1 MSKNGYYTAF
11 GDYKTVNS
19 VVEHMD
25 VMEEDHEHH
34 AEGHSDDFQCPT
46 GYVCM
51 PETEFNQMMSS
62 ANMLSSEDHGIPPN
76 MFPSEDYI
84 DPEERQYLRNMT
96 EAASEAAS
104 NEQSNE
110 QSNEKFDCNRCTL
123 LTDGGYLAEQERNY
137 LTTECS
143 AKCSNK

>member
-25 VMEEDHEHH
+25 VTEEDHEHH

-51 PETEFNQMMSS
+51 PETEFNQMMSGD
-62 ANMLSSEDHGIPPN
+62 N
-76 MFPSEDYI
+76 YI

-110 QSNEKFDCNRCTL
+110 DFDCNRCTL
-123 LTDGGYLAEQERNY
+123 LTDGGYLAEQERNH